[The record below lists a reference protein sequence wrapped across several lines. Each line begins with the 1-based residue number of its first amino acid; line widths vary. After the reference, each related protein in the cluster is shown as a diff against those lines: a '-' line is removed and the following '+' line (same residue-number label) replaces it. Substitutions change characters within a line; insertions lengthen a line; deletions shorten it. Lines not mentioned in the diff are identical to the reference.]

1 MAVFVLQQL
10 SCCDK
15 VKAIYSLALYKKWLQ
30 TSALN
35 HHEFIEGSQ
44 NALKKDVSSIP
55 WPKLK
60 KGKVQGVFF
69 TGEQT
74 VQGTTCPSTLAA
86 DTMTV
91 ATPPL
96 TIYKGINLLPV
107 SQKQQLPP
115 PLSLLPEFSENVE
128 RERRSPGIHVTKK
141 LKPFFL

>member
-15 VKAIYSLALYKKWLQ
+15 VKKIYSLALYKKYLQ

-35 HHEFIEGSQ
+35 HYEFTEGSQ
-44 NALKKDVSSIP
+44 NALKKDVSPIP

-74 VQGTTCPSTLAA
+74 VRGTTCPSTLAA
-86 DTMTV
+86 DTTTV
-91 ATPPL
+91 ATPPH
-96 TIYKGINLLPV
+96 TTYKGINLLPV
-107 SQKQQLPP
+107 SQKQQLLP
-115 PLSLLPEFSENVE
+115 PLSLLPEF
-128 RERRSPGIHVTKK
+128 
-141 LKPFFL
+141 